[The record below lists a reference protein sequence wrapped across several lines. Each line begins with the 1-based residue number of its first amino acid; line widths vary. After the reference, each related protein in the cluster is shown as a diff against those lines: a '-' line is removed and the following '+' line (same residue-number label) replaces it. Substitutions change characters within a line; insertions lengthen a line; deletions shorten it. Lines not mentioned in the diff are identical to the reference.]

1 MAADRIRA
9 LAELRRSDEQRFG
22 AKSASLGELIGAG
35 IPVPPGFALSAE
47 VYLAAVESVDLSGDA
62 ERCAAAIRATRLPD
76 ELRDELAARYEAL
89 ASEAGDP
96 SPPVAVRS
104 SAIGEDSEEATF
116 AGQQETYLWVRGIDQ
131 LYEAVRDCWAS
142 LYSPEAVSYRAEMAG
157 AEQAPAM
164 GVTVQL
170 MVDAGVS
177 GVMFTCNPLNGDPS
191 TVAVNAS
198 WGLGL
203 SVVGGEVTPDEYR
216 VSKVTRE
223 VLSKSVGPKE
233 VEYLPDP
240 SGSGATLAEVP
251 PERQAEA
258 CLDEEQLG
266 LMADVARKIEGH
278 FGTHQDIE
286 WAIARGDGELYMLQ
300 ARPVTVKRSETKDA
314 KPPRSAMDLVMG
326 TFGADKSR

>member
-1 MAADRIRA
+1 MAAERIRA
-9 LAELRRSDEQRFG
+9 LAELRRSDERRFG

-35 IPVPPGFALSAE
+35 VPVPPGFALAAE
-47 VYLAAVESVDLSGDA
+47 AYLAAVEGVDLTGDA
-62 ERCAAAIRATRLPD
+62 EKCSAAIRATQLPD
-76 ELRDELAARYEAL
+76 ELRDELAARYAEL
-89 ASEAGDP
+89 AADTGDS

-116 AGQQETYLWVRGIDQ
+116 AGQQETFLWVRGIDQ
-131 LYEAVRDCWAS
+131 VYEAVRDCWAS

-157 AEQAPAM
+157 EGQTPAM

-203 SVVGGEVTPDEYR
+203 AVVGGEVTPDEYR
-216 VSKVTRE
+216 VSKVTNE

-240 SGSGATLAEVP
+240 SGSGAKLAEVP
-251 PERQAEA
+251 AERRAEA
-258 CLDEEQLG
+258 CLDEEQLR
-266 LMADVARKIEGH
+266 LLADVARKIEGH
-278 FGTHQDIE
+278 FGGHQDIE
-286 WAIARGDGELYMLQ
+286 WAIGRDDGELYMLQ
-300 ARPVTVKRSETKDA
+300 ARPVTVKRAEKA
-314 KPPRSAMDLVMG
+314 EPPRSAMDLVMG
-326 TFGADKSR
+326 TFGAAKTR